1 MNKGAVEQGKQSM
14 NLLGMTEKK
23 KEEICFRV
31 TGWARRGGKC
41 RRLPAL
47 AALVLVLAYYHGI
60 GKHITTKRTKSV
72 RHIRKHRLLRAVLLV
87 SMLLCLI
94 LIAREQY
101 LSVKHRKEQERL
113 KELLLVQEKLAAEV
127 GETLEE
133 HIPPD
138 GIDEEP
144 EADDLNASDSEQ
156 PEEPV
161 MLERFK
167 KLYEEN
173 NDLVAWIS
181 IDGMVI
187 DYPVMQ
193 CEDDEYY
200 LHHDFYGNE
209 DKYGCLY
216 VRNRADVED
225 GVNFIIYGHNMRDGS
240 MFGDLD
246 LYRDESFYPEH
257 SLISFDTLYEERT
270 YEIISVF
277 RSQIYKSDD
286 DVFKYYQFYEADTE
300 EEFDYFYKNI
310 KELSMYDTGVT
321 AEFGD
326 TFLILS
332 TCAYHVEDGR
342 LAVVAKRCR

>member
-1 MNKGAVEQGKQSM
+1 M
-14 NLLGMTEKK
+14 
-23 KEEICFRV
+23 
-31 TGWARRGGKC
+31 TGWARRGGKF

-47 AALVLVLAYYHGI
+47 AALVLLLAYYHGI
-60 GKHITTKRTKSV
+60 GKHITTKRIKSV
-72 RHIRKHRLLRAVLLV
+72 RHMRKHRLLRALLLV

-94 LIAREQY
+94 LLAREQY

-113 KELLLVQEKLAAEV
+113 KEILMAQENLAAEV
-127 GETLEE
+127 GETLGKDML
-133 HIPPD
+133 PD
-138 GIDEEP
+138 YIDEET
-144 EADDLNASDSEQ
+144 DDLNVSDSEK

-161 MLERFK
+161 MLERFE

-181 IDGMVI
+181 IEGMVI

-225 GVNFIIYGHNMRDGS
+225 GTNFIIYGHNMRDGS

-246 LYRDESFYPEH
+246 LYLDENFYPEH

-277 RSQIYKSDD
+277 RSQIYNSND
-286 DVFKYYQFYEADTE
+286 DVFKYYQFYETDTE

-310 KELSMYDTGVT
+310 KELSIYDTGVE

-342 LAVVAKRCR
+342 LAVAAKRCR